1 MSGFYSIGD
10 FSTFAYTSLEEKAR
24 GTLGEMVNREL
35 APRWRP
41 PHKDGRAEKLE
52 FIALCF
58 PGNFRGVWEV
68 GVDGNRIQ
76 SDRIHAEWLVSYI
89 STLNQAEESTHRG
102 HPVCPG
108 VRLGLLIPEAKV
120 LMGKTPLMP
129 FAPSPFPAELM
140 CFLVGFSAVREFGFS
155 RPIFADTKQT
165 FLKHPLLPEESG
177 FRDLLF
183 VHVFQLTLFS
193 GAPE

>member
-1 MSGFYSIGD
+1 MG
-10 FSTFAYTSLEEKAR
+10 
-24 GTLGEMVNREL
+24 
-35 APRWRP
+35 
-41 PHKDGRAEKLE
+41 
-52 FIALCF
+52 
-58 PGNFRGVWEV
+58 
-68 GVDGNRIQ
+68 GNRIQ

-89 STLNQAEESTHRG
+89 STLNRAEESSHRG

-108 VRLGLLIPEAKV
+108 VRLELLIPEAKV
-120 LMGKTPLMP
+120 LIGKTPLMP
-129 FAPSPFPAELM
+129 FAPSPYPTELM

-183 VHVFQLTLFS
+183 VYVLQLTLFS
-193 GAPE
+193 GAPECSPNDFVLIFAPLRKQESHVSTLGICRQAQDTDCLRSPLSPGAVGGVSSPFIHCPEDL

>member
-1 MSGFYSIGD
+1 M
-10 FSTFAYTSLEEKAR
+10 
-24 GTLGEMVNREL
+24 
-35 APRWRP
+35 
-41 PHKDGRAEKLE
+41 
-52 FIALCF
+52 
-58 PGNFRGVWEV
+58 
-68 GVDGNRIQ
+68 DGNRIQ

-108 VRLGLLIPEAKV
+108 VRLGLLIPEEKV
-120 LMGKTPLMP
+120 LIGKTPLMP
-129 FAPSPFPAELM
+129 FAPSPFLAELM
-140 CFLVGFSAVREFGFS
+140 CFLVGGVS

-183 VHVFQLTLFS
+183 VHVLQLTLFS